1 VKYKLMRDESNKYD
15 INLMSTILKIS
26 KSSYYAWLKR
36 PKSKRCK
43 ENMYLSE
50 RIRTIYDQKKQRYGS
65 PRITAELRD
74 EGFSCSKNRIA
85 RLMRKQ
91 GITARTKKRFR
102 VTTNSNHN
110 LPVAPNLVEMQF
122 NPEKANSL
130 WTSDITYIWT
140 REGWLYLAVVLD
152 LWSRYVISWSA
163 EKSMDESLVSDA
175 LSKAIGDRKPK
186 AGLII
191 HSDRGSQYA
200 SLNVRNL
207 IAENHM
213 IQSMSSKGNCY
224 DNAPTESFFSTLKR
238 ELVYRESYNTR
249 EEAKQSLFEYIE
261 LFYNRQR
268 RHSTL
273 GYVSPMQFENLNK
286 NTPN

>member
-1 VKYKLMRDESNKYD
+1 MRDESNKYD